1 MGLSRLENNSTSY
14 SHPQES
20 HLYSVHY
27 AMEYDASGQPVL
39 RVNNIGGTGY
49 NTLGNISASSDAF
62 GRLRISNPVTLFDS
76 AHRYKDNGKYST
88 FTAGSGTTSYDAYQ
102 SSVLMTVGTALG
114 DKVYR
119 ESRRVF
125 AYQPGKSLLIFNTFT
140 FAAAQTNLRQ
150 RVGYFT
156 IDNGIYF
163 EQSNTTKYL
172 VIRKNTSGSVDDTSE
187 RVAQSGWNVDRLDGT
202 GISGVTLDT
211 TKAQIF
217 WTDIEWLGVGS
228 VRCGFVINGQFIVC
242 HVFHHA
248 NILSTVYMTT
258 ATLPIRYEIENT
270 GATSASS
277 TMLQICS
284 SVLSEGGYEA
294 RTKQWR
300 ATRTTSIAS
309 TSVAAGWA
317 PIVSIR
323 LAAGRENAVVLPGAI
338 HIAGDG
344 NNSLY
349 EFAMIRNATITGGS
363 WVAHTDSGGNIE
375 YNVTATSMSNGTIE
389 DSGFFASSNQSN
401 NLRTEDITYNWEQ
414 QLGRDQTPTSD
425 TLTLAA
431 RHLVNGG
438 NVYGSLNWHD
448 LV

>member
-1 MGLSRLENNSTSY
+1 
-14 SHPQES
+14 
-20 HLYSVHY
+20 
-27 AMEYDASGQPVL
+27 MEYDASGQPVL

-49 NTLGNISASSDAF
+49 NQSGNISASSDAF
-62 GRLRISNPVTLFDS
+62 GRLRTSNPVTLFDS

-88 FTAGSGTTSYDAYQ
+88 VTAGGGATSYNTYQ
-102 SSVLMTVGTALG
+102 SSVLLSVGTSSG

-119 ESRRVF
+119 ESLRVF

-140 FAAAQTNLRQ
+140 FAPAQTNLRQ
-150 RVGYFT
+150 RVGYFS
-156 IDNGIYF
+156 IHNGVYF
-163 EQSNTTKYL
+163 EQTNATKYF
-172 VIRKNTSGSVDDTSE
+172 VIRKNITGSIDDTTE
-187 RVAQSGWNVDRLDGT
+187 KIAQTNWNVDRLDGT

-211 TKAQIF
+211 TKSQIF

-248 NILSTVYMTT
+248 NILSTVYMRT
-258 ATLPIRYEIENT
+258 ATLPIRYEIENLA
-270 GATSASS
+270 ATSTAS

-300 ATRTTSIAS
+300 ATRTTSISS

-317 PIVSIR
+317 PVVSIR
-323 LAAGRENAVVLPGAI
+323 LASGRENSVILPGAI

-349 EFAMIRNATITGGS
+349 EYAIIRNATITGGS
-363 WVAHTDSGGNIE
+363 WVAHSDSGGNIE
-375 YNVTATSMSNGTIE
+375 YNVTATSMTGGIVE

-401 NLRTEDITYNWEQ
+401 NLRTQELEYNWEQ

-431 RHLVNGG
+431 RHLVTGG
-438 NVYGSLNWHD
+438 SVYGSLNWHD

>member
-1 MGLSRLENNSTSY
+1 LGLSRLENNSTSY

-39 RVNNIGGTGY
+39 RVNNIGGTGF

-76 AHRYKDNGKYST
+76 AHRYKDNGKFST
-88 FTAGSGTTSYDAYQ
+88 VTAGAGTTSYNTYQ
-102 SSVLMTVGTALG
+102 SSILMTVGTASG

-119 ESRRVF
+119 ETYRVF
-125 AYQPGKSLLIFNTFT
+125 AYQPGKSLLILVTFVM
-140 FAAAQTNLRQ
+140 APAKANLRQ
-150 RVGYFT
+150 RVGYFKST
-156 IDNGIYF
+156 NGVYF
-163 EQSNTTKYL
+163 EQDNTSRYL

-187 RVAQSGWNVDRLDGT
+187 RIAQANWNVDKLDGT
-202 GISGVTLDT
+202 GISGITLDT

-248 NILSTVYMTT
+248 NILSTVYMRT

-270 GATSASS
+270 AATSSSS
-277 TMLQICS
+277 TMLQICAS
-284 SVLSEGGYEA
+284 AMSEGGYEA

-300 ATRTTSIAS
+300 ATRTTAIAS
-309 TSVAAGWA
+309 TSVASGWA
-317 PIVSIR
+317 PVVSIR
-323 LAAGRENAVVLPGAI
+323 LASGREDAVILPGAV

-349 EFAMIRNATITGGS
+349 EYAIIRNATITGGS
-363 WVAHTDSGGNIE
+363 WVAHTDSGGNVE
-375 YNVTATSMSNGTIE
+375 YNVSATSMTGGTTE

-401 NLRTEDITYNWEQ
+401 NLRTQEIDYNWEQ

-425 TLTLAA
+425 TITLAT
-431 RHLVNGG
+431 RHLVTGG
-438 NVYGSLNWHD
+438 VVYGSLNWHD

>member
-1 MGLSRLENNSTSY
+1 
-14 SHPQES
+14 
-20 HLYSVHY
+20 
-27 AMEYDASGQPVL
+27 
-39 RVNNIGGTGY
+39 
-49 NTLGNISASSDAF
+49 
-62 GRLRISNPVTLFDS
+62 
-76 AHRYKDNGKYST
+76 
-88 FTAGSGTTSYDAYQ
+88 
-102 SSVLMTVGTALG
+102 
-114 DKVYR
+114 
-119 ESRRVF
+119 
-125 AYQPGKSLLIFNTFT
+125 
-140 FAAAQTNLRQ
+140 
-150 RVGYFT
+150 
-156 IDNGIYF
+156 
-163 EQSNTTKYL
+163 
-172 VIRKNTSGSVDDTSE
+172 
-187 RVAQSGWNVDRLDGT
+187 
-202 GISGVTLDT
+202 
-211 TKAQIF
+211 
-217 WTDIEWLGVGS
+217 
-228 VRCGFVINGQFIVC
+228 
-242 HVFHHA
+242 
-248 NILSTVYMTT
+248 
-258 ATLPIRYEIENT
+258 
-270 GATSASS
+270 
-277 TMLQICS
+277 
-284 SVLSEGGYEA
+284 
-294 RTKQWR
+294 
-300 ATRTTSIAS
+300 
-309 TSVAAGWA
+309 VAAGWA